1 MCAGLNQLFS
11 KYLLLDE
18 MSQLNIRDLYQTI
31 NQKTLK
37 RMEVYDE
44 TLQKCHRRIKYNSSL
59 QRTYCFFQIP
69 EFIIGVPLFNPKE
82 MKTYIINSLKTNGF
96 QLIYVE
102 PNWLFIAWN
111 DKGSKLLIENGAKDN
126 LNNKKTKG
134 QGNYTSVDTYKP
146 SGNFVYDQSTMMGFG
161 DKLKT

>member
-1 MCAGLNQLFS
+1 
-11 KYLLLDE
+11 
-18 MSQLNIRDLYQTI
+18 MSQLNIKDLYSTI

-69 EFIIGVPLFNPKE
+69 EFIIGVPLFNAQE
-82 MKTYIINSLKTNGF
+82 MKTYVINSLKTNGF

-102 PNWLFIAWN
+102 PNWLFISW
-111 DKGSKLLIENGAKDN
+111 DSKGSKLLIENGARDN
-126 LNNKKTKG
+126 QNQKKHIRG
-134 QGNYTSVDTYKP
+134 SGDYRSIDAYKP
-146 SGNFVYDQSTMMGFG
+146 SGNFVYDQSTLMGFG
-161 DKLKT
+161 DKLRT

>member
-1 MCAGLNQLFS
+1 
-11 KYLLLDE
+11 
-18 MSQLNIRDLYQTI
+18 MSQLNIKDLYTTI

-44 TLQKCHRRIKYNSSL
+44 TLQKCHKRIKYNSSL

-69 EFIIGVPLFNPKE
+69 EFIIGVPLFDPQE

-102 PNWLFIAWN
+102 PNWLFITWN
-111 DKGSKLLIENGAKDN
+111 SRVSKLLIENGSRDN
-126 LNNKKTKG
+126 QNQKKLIKPRG
-134 QGNYTSVDTYKP
+134 DYKSIDAYKP
-146 SGNFVYDQSTMMGFG
+146 SGNFVYDQSTLMGFG
-161 DKLKT
+161 DKLKI

>member
-1 MCAGLNQLFS
+1 
-11 KYLLLDE
+11 
-18 MSQLNIRDLYQTI
+18 MSQLNIKDLYTTI

-44 TLQKCHRRIKYNSSL
+44 TLQKCHKRIKYNSSL

-69 EFIIGVPLFNPKE
+69 EFIIGVPLFDPQE

-102 PNWLFIAWN
+102 PNWLFITWN
-111 DKGSKLLIENGAKDN
+111 SKGSKLLIENGSRDN
-126 LNNKKTKG
+126 QNHKIKPRGDYK
-134 QGNYTSVDTYKP
+134 SIDAYKP
-146 SGNFVYDQSTMMGFG
+146 SGNFVYDQSTLMGFG
-161 DKLKT
+161 DKLKI